1 MKVML
6 AELGD
11 SDIRSP
17 QLRLHDF
24 RVQLACNPEANGSA
38 AAPAARC
45 GNRLRESFIDSSG
58 VISQSALRTQAAWA

>member
-24 RVQLACNPEANGSA
+24 RVQLACNPRGERQRGSA
-38 AAPAARC
+38 RGQMRKSIARK
-45 GNRLRESFIDSSG
+45 SSG